1 MPAAHRL
8 DWALCL
14 GRGKQEGQ
22 RMKTQA
28 VVFPEPKRVE
38 LWEMELPDPGPDEV
52 LVRTV
57 YSGVSQ
63 GTERWALIARYDDYG
78 DDPSAAYPCSPGYQA
93 AGVVDAV
100 GASVTD
106 LEPGDHVFAPG
117 TRFLDPG
124 HHYRGPCNASHSGYL
139 GAARSD
145 VTKVAPEVDLA
156 AASLYHMAGVS
167 RHGVRLTKVQPG
179 ELVVVIGLGMIGQM
193 SAQAARRAGA
203 RVVATDRNPL
213 RVEAAAKHSADRV
226 VDADAGNLEE
236 VVREEAPDGAD
247 VVIDTTG
254 NARIFGRCLG
264 LIRRE
269 GRIAMQGYYPDPITI
284 DFHPTHVVRPTVTFP
299 CGWDDECNGELAND
313 MAAGRIAIEPLIS
326 HRVPY
331 RDAGSAY
338 ALVLEHPERSLGMV
352 LAWDEERT

>member
-1 MPAAHRL
+1 
-8 DWALCL
+8 
-14 GRGKQEGQ
+14 
-22 RMKTQA
+22 MKAPA
-28 VVFPEPKRVE
+28 VVFVEPGRVE
-38 LWEMELPDPGPDEV
+38 IQEVELAEPGPDQV
-52 LVRTV
+52 GVRTAF
-57 YSGVSQ
+57 SGVSQ
-63 GTERWALIARYDDYG
+63 GTERWALTGRYNRFSV
-78 DDPSAAYPCSPGYQA
+78 DPSAFYPCSPGYQA
-93 AGVVDAV
+93 AGIVDAV
-100 GASVTD
+100 GSKVTD
-106 LEPGDHVFAPG
+106 LKVGDHVFLPG
-117 TRFLDPG
+117 TRFLDPS
-124 HHYRGPCNASHSGYL
+124 HKYPGPCKASHSGYL
-139 GAARSD
+139 VASRSE
-145 VTKVAPEVDLA
+145 VTCVAPGVDLA

-203 RVVATDRNPL
+203 RVVATDLIPL

-226 VDADAGNLEE
+226 VDAGGGNLED

-254 NARIFGRCLG
+254 NARIFDRCLG

-284 DFHPTHVVRPTVTFP
+284 DFHPTHLVRPTVTFP
-299 CGWDDECNGELAND
+299 CGWDDEFNGELADD
-313 MAAGRIAIEPLIS
+313 MAAGRIAIEPLIT